1 MKLIEN
7 KNIKH
12 RIDRKT
18 KTKNINLIEN
28 ENRKHKINR
37 KHKMYGKTNYGLSF

>member
-12 RIDRKT
+12 RIDRRK
-18 KTKNINLIEN
+18 KNINLIEN